1 MAAAQRGGAAR
12 SEVQLGPGAQAGP
25 LLAHSSRPEAVLPST
40 QWPLKRYG
48 RFLPQGGGPRSW
60 EVFESIPEKGFLSLT
75 IVQSGHFLISQGGA
89 TLLEGFSLIDAH
101 KWWKAVRRADC
112 VLFGSKVKNESR
124 MFRVQ
129 FSGDLHKQALERC
142 SACVQMLLQY
152 IDVQNPDGNV
162 QNQALQLSQPTNI
175 SLSGSLELE
184 SQGRGLEVGQI
195 EAQSTLLEGRVSM
208 KQLAKIFGLWE
219 ETRAAGEN
227 PRRHGEKVQTPCGHP
242 RLEVNPGAWCC
253 WAAVLTT
260 GPPCCPPR
268 TKSMLGATS
277 PELPLAYQQSTLNA
291 EELGPFLRLCLLDQG
306 FPEFVEQVE
315 QELKKL
321 IDA

>member
-208 KQLAKIFGLWE
+208 KQLAK
-219 ETRAAGEN
+219 
-227 PRRHGEKVQTPCGHP
+227 
-242 RLEVNPGAWCC
+242 
-253 WAAVLTT
+253 
-260 GPPCCPPR
+260 
-268 TKSMLGATS
+268 SMLGATS